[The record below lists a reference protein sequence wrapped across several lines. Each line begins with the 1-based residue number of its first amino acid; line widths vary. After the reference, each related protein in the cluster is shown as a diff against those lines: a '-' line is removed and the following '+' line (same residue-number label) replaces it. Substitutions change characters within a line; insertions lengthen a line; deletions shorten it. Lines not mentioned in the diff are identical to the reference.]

1 MRVARVIFCS
11 GFVLNAIN
19 RAILWQIVNKR
30 LRGREAKQRVIEAA
44 GRASIGKLGMTP
56 KIKEN
61 IKTAVGTHSVS
72 CDSAVYVSGRVGG
85 QPVDML
91 VDTGSA
97 LTLIH
102 CRLFEKAKTDFK
114 LGMVSETA
122 VSANGQPLDI
132 KRKREFFLMG
142 RVLFTQCW

>member
-1 MRVARVIFCS
+1 MRVTRVIFCS

-72 CDSAVYVSGRVGG
+72 CDSAGYHDLVVLGG
-85 QPVDML
+85 NLLTCWLIL
-91 VDTGSA
+91 VQ
-97 LTLIH
+97 H
-102 CRLFEKAKTDFK
+102 
-114 LGMVSETA
+114 
-122 VSANGQPLDI
+122 
-132 KRKREFFLMG
+132 
-142 RVLFTQCW
+142 